1 MPVVIDYRICEF
13 ICFAIGK
20 RCVDKSISS
29 KFIRFRNGESVTN
42 LYHSTNDGTVPPSFI
57 PFVGFYPLILI
68 ISLNTILVSEFK
80 LLVIDKYTSRF
91 K

>member
-1 MPVVIDYRICEF
+1 
-13 ICFAIGK
+13 
-20 RCVDKSISS
+20 
-29 KFIRFRNGESVTN
+29 
-42 LYHSTNDGTVPPSFI
+42 VPPSFI